1 MSAMIPMAVY
11 GLEVPAADVPISA
24 RPDIPSAFRITMAAI
39 DPTAEPEGEEG
50 APQRATLKII
60 RQPLELDDY
69 DSEDEDDDED
79 DFDPDEMERILAE
92 EADDDDEDDE
102 DDEMV
107 NGGPSDPTK
116 SKKAR
121 KAAAEEQIKKMLIE
135 EGMDVDDESDDDVPN
150 GVNGTNGV
158 NGKSHKHKS
167 KGKMPVSDEEEDE
180 EDDEDEDDMEVEEFV
195 ICTLDPS
202 KNYNQPL
209 DITVGEDERVWFKV
223 TGTHSIFL
231 TGNYVEPANDPS
243 RMYDPEDDDEDDY
256 DLEPSGSELEDSEDE
271 LDDMEDPRITE
282 IDEEEEVPKLVEA
295 ATNKKSKPIAA
306 DKKASNKRAA
316 EDDEPQSLDDLI
328 ANQGEVKLS
337 KKQLKKMKRNDGT
350 AAAVE
355 KADEKTEAPSSAKS
369 DKKVS
374 FAKNLEQGPTP
385 TTTHAKDG
393 AADKE
398 KPKAT
403 SGVKVV
409 QGVTIDDK
417 KIGTGPAAKSGDRV
431 GMRYIGKLQ
440 KDNKVFDS
448 NKKGKPFTFKLG
460 AGQVIKGWDIG
471 VAGMSVGG
479 ERRITIPANLA
490 YGSKGAGPDIPPNAT
505 LIFDIKC
512 LEVGK
517 GGK

>member
-11 GLEVPAADVPISA
+11 GLEVPAGDIPISA

-39 DPTAEPEGEEG
+39 DPTAVPEGEEG

-60 RQPLELDDY
+60 RQPLDLDDY
-69 DSEDEDDDED
+69 DSEDDDDED

-92 EADDDDEDDE
+92 EDDE

-121 KAAAEEQIKKMLIE
+121 KAAAEEEIKKMLAE
-135 EGMDVDDESDDDVPN
+135 DGMDVEDDSDDEVPN
-150 GVNGTNGV
+150 GVNGTNGHA
-158 NGKSHKHKS
+158 KSHKSKA
-167 KGKMPVSDEEEDE
+167 KGKMPASDEDD
-180 EDDEDEDDMEVEEFV
+180 DDEDEDDESEMEVEEFV

-231 TGNYVEPANDPS
+231 TGNYVEPAHASSHMHDH
-243 RMYDPEDDDEDDY
+243 DDDDEDDY
-256 DLEPSGSELEDSEDE
+256 DLEPSDSELEDEEDE
-271 LDDMEDPRITE
+271 LDDMPRITE
-282 IDEEEEVPKLVEA
+282 VEEEEAPKLVKA
-295 ATNKKSKPIAA
+295 ANKKPTPAVEA
-306 DKKASNKRAA
+306 KKASKKRSAD
-316 EDDEPQSLDDLI
+316 DDEPQSLDNLI

-337 KKQLKKMKRNDGT
+337 KKQLKKMKKNDGS

-355 KADEKTEAPSSAKS
+355 KVDDKTEAPSSAKS

-385 TTTHAKDG
+385 TTTPAKDG
-393 AADKE
+393 AADKD

-403 SGVKVV
+403 SGAKVV

-417 KIGTGPAAKSGDRV
+417 KTGTGPAAKSGDRV

-440 KDNKVFDS
+440 KDNKIFDS